1 MTFCLKIVF
10 TNQSRFTFISNV
22 ASFLD
27 ILSISS
33 CRTMLLSR
41 PPSPLSEKKRN
52 TPKGEKCAINN
63 WVQVSSAELIIY
75 SILYSTLALHFQR

>member
-1 MTFCLKIVF
+1 MWQAFLIFYQSPPVARYCYLVHPPHSLK
-10 TNQSRFTFISNV
+10 
-22 ASFLD
+22 
-27 ILSISS
+27 
-33 CRTMLLSR
+33 
-41 PPSPLSEKKRN
+41 KKRN